1 MVWGMKVTVDTNV
14 LVRAVVRDDVAQAN
28 KAAKVL
34 REAQL
39 IAVSLP
45 CLCEFVWV
53 LMRVYSFQAAD
64 VAQAIRALL
73 AAENVQTN
81 RPAVEFGLAMLEA
94 GGDFADG
101 IMAFEGAWLGA
112 NTFVSRFLKSKTK
125 LASCCRVFKCISSF
139 PLLL

>member
-1 MVWGMKVTVDTNV
+1 MKVTVDTNI
-14 LVRAVVRDDVAQAN
+14 LVRAVVRDNVAQAN

-45 CLCEFVWV
+45 CLCEFVRV
-53 LMRVYSFQAAD
+53 LMRVYNFSATD

-73 AAENVQTN
+73 ASENVQAN
-81 RPAVEFGLAMLEA
+81 RPAVEFGLTLLEV

-112 NTFVSRFLKSKTK
+112 NTFVSFDKKAVT
-125 LASCCRVFKCISSF
+125 
-139 PLLL
+139 LLRAQNQVCELL